1 MFPANILIPAE
12 VLKQKLARRT
22 KRPESAKLSDR
33 TGRAKVRKT
42 QCESLNMAPLA
53 WSKKW
58 NFDPRLAFK
67 AKVEAVINCHLGV
80 RGNGSS

>member
-1 MFPANILIPAE
+1 MAREQIVMFPNNSLIPAE

-33 TGRAKVRKT
+33 TGRAKVGKT

-53 WSKKW
+53 WSKK
-58 NFDPRLAFK
+58 
-67 AKVEAVINCHLGV
+67 VIILIPAGLLKQKLK
-80 RGNGSS
+80 RS